1 MTSKRQED
9 TTKDPPSSK
18 TVGKTGQDENKNE
31 KSSNSTKL
39 IEELRLK
46 RLLRRSQQSE
56 TARDLNIVPDE
67 KQQTSPG

>member
-9 TTKDPPSSK
+9 TSKDPPSSK
-18 TVGKTGQDENKNE
+18 TVEKTGQNENE
-31 KSSNSTKL
+31 KSSSSTKL

-56 TARDLNIVPDE
+56 TARNLNIVPDE